1 MNPKIR
7 HSLFFRFFLIL
18 LALGIFP
25 MAIASIFFAA
35 TYQSRIRAVLEP
47 RDASALIETI
57 SIQFL
62 LIFFFVLIIATFA
75 AIMITRHIARPLSV
89 LTEAVKRIGAGNFK
103 VHISVSR
110 RDEIGVLGSFFNEMA
125 ERIQESKDRQE
136 EVSQLKS
143 EFISI
148 AAHQLRTPL
157 SIQKWVY
164 QGIIDGDF
172 GKITK
177 NQREAVEKGTI
188 ANESMIRL
196 VHNLL
201 DAARIEEGRFGF
213 KFEPMDIV
221 AFTKKIIDEKMIL
234 AKAKNITLTLGRVTD
249 AQIMLNADPD
259 RLSIAI
265 GNIIE
270 NAIRYTASGGTVSV
284 RLEADNTFAIIKIS
298 DTGIGIA
305 AEDQPR
311 MFTRF
316 YRGSN
321 VMHMETEG
329 TGLGLFITKNIVVA
343 HGGDISFHSE
353 EGKGTTF
360 LIRLPRASSPK
371 SPVNPPA
378 EPFVAAL

>member
-7 HSLFFRFFLIL
+7 HSLFFRFFLTL

-25 MAIASIFFAA
+25 MGIASIFFVA

-47 RDASALIETI
+47 SDAAALIETI
-57 SIQFL
+57 GIQFG
-62 LIFFFVLIIATFA
+62 LIFLFVLIIASFA
-75 AIMITRHIARPLSV
+75 AVMVTRNIARPLSV

-110 RDEIGVLGSFFNEMA
+110 KDEIGVLGNFFNEMA
-125 ERIQESKDRQE
+125 ERIQEAKDRQE
-136 EVSQLKS
+136 EISKLKS

-164 QGIIDGDF
+164 QGISDGDF

-177 NQREAVEKGTI
+177 AQREAVEKGTI

-201 DAARIEEGRFGF
+201 DAARIEEGRFGY
-213 KFEPMDIV
+213 KFEETDIV
-221 AFTKKIIDEKMIL
+221 AFTKKIVDEKMVL
-234 AKAKNITLTLGRVTD
+234 AKAKNITLTLAG
-249 AQIMLNADPD
+249 AGEGKAILNADPD

-284 RLEADNTFAIIKIS
+284 RLEADTISAIIRIS
-298 DTGIGIA
+298 DTGIGISK
-305 AEDQPR
+305 EDQPR

-329 TGLGLFITKNIVVA
+329 TGLGLFITKNIITA
-343 HGGDISFHSE
+343 HGGEISFHSE

-360 LIRLPRASSPK
+360 LIRLPRSTTLK
-371 SPVNPPA
+371 SPINPPT

>member
-1 MNPKIR
+1 MIR
-7 HSLFFRFFLIL
+7 HSLFFRFFFTL

-25 MAIASIFFAA
+25 MAIASLFFVA

-47 RDASALIETI
+47 SDATALIETI
-57 SIQFL
+57 SIQFF
-62 LIFFFVLIIATFA
+62 LIFLFVLIIATFA

-110 RDEIGVLGSFFNEMA
+110 KDEVGVLGTFFNEMA
-125 ERIQESKDRQE
+125 ERIQEAKDRQE
-136 EVSQLKS
+136 EISKLKS

-177 NQREAVEKGTI
+177 NQREAVEKGAI

-201 DAARIEEGRFGF
+201 DAARIEEGRFGY
-213 KFEPMDIV
+213 KFAEMDII
-221 AFTKKIIDEKMIL
+221 AFTKMIVDEKMIL
-234 AKAKNITLTLGRVTD
+234 AKAKNITLTLTKPSEEKT
-249 AQIMLNADPD
+249 ILNADQD

-270 NAIRYTASGGTVSV
+270 NAIRYTAVGGTVSV
-284 RLEADNTFAIIKIS
+284 RLEVDSEFAIIRIS
-298 DTGIGIA
+298 DTGIGISK
-305 AEDQPR
+305 EDQPR

-329 TGLGLFITKNIVVA
+329 TGLGLFITKNIITA
-343 HGGDISFHSE
+343 HGGEISFHSE

-360 LIRLPRASSPK
+360 LIRLPRASTLK
-371 SPVNPPA
+371 SPLNPPT

>member
-1 MNPKIR
+1 MNPKMR
-7 HSLFFRFFLIL
+7 HSLFFRFFFTL

-25 MAIASIFFAA
+25 MAVASLLFAM
-35 TYQSRIRAVLEP
+35 TYQSRIRAVFESD
-47 RDASALIETI
+47 DAIAFIETV
-57 SIQFL
+57 SIQFI
-62 LIFFFVLIIATFA
+62 LIFLFVFIIATFA

-89 LTEAVKRIGAGNFK
+89 LTEAVRRIGAGNSK
-103 VHISVSR
+103 VHIGVSR
-110 RDEIGVLGSFFNEMA
+110 KDEIGVLGNFFNEMA
-125 ERIQESKDRQE
+125 ERIQEAKDRQE
-136 EVSQLKS
+136 EISKLKS

-164 QGIIDGDF
+164 QGIVDGDF
-172 GKITK
+172 GRITK
-177 NQREAVEKGTI
+177 SQREAVEKGSI

-201 DAARIEEGRFGF
+201 DAARIEEGKFGF
-213 KFEPMDIV
+213 KFEEADISV
-221 AFTKKIIDEKMIL
+221 FIKKIIDEKTVL
-234 AKAKNITLTLGRVTD
+234 AKAKNITLVFGD
-249 AQIMLNADPD
+249 AVGGEAILNIDPD
-259 RLSIAI
+259 RLFIAV

-284 RLEADNTFAIIKIS
+284 RLDVNDELVSIKVS
-298 DTGIGIA
+298 DTGIGITKD
-305 AEDQPR
+305 DQSR

-321 VMHMETEG
+321 VMHVETEG
-329 TGLGLFITKNIVVA
+329 TGLGLFISKNIITA
-343 HGGDISFHSE
+343 HGGEISFHSE

-360 LIRLPRASSPK
+360 IIKLPLKSSLK
-371 SPVNPPA
+371 SPTNPPA

>member
-1 MNPKIR
+1 MNLKIR
-7 HSLFFRFFLIL
+7 HSLFFRFFFTL

-25 MAIASIFFAA
+25 MAIASLFFAA
-35 TYQSRIRAVLEP
+35 TYQSRIRAVLAP
-47 RDASALIETI
+47 SDASALIETI
-57 SIQFL
+57 SIQFV
-62 LIFFFVLIIATFA
+62 LIFLFVCIIATFA
-75 AIMITRHIARPLSV
+75 AIMVTRHIARPLSV

-110 RDEIGVLGSFFNEMA
+110 KDEVGVLGIFFNEMA
-125 ERIQESKDRQE
+125 EHIQEAKDRQE
-136 EVSQLKS
+136 EISKLKS

-164 QGIIDGDF
+164 QGIVDGDF
-172 GKITK
+172 GKVTK

-201 DAARIEEGRFGF
+201 DAARIEEGKFGY
-213 KFEPMDIV
+213 KFEEMNIV
-221 AFTKKIIDEKMIL
+221 AFIKKIVDEKMIL
-234 AKAKNITLTLGRVTD
+234 AKVKNIILTLSKASDDLV
-249 AQIMLNADPD
+249 ILNADPD

-270 NAIRYTASGGTVSV
+270 NAIRYTAAGGTVSV
-284 RLEADNTFAIIKIS
+284 RFESDGTFAIIKIS
-298 DTGIGIA
+298 DTGIGISK
-305 AEDQPR
+305 EDQPR

-329 TGLGLFITKNIVVA
+329 TGLGLFITKNIITA

-353 EGKGTTF
+353 EGRGTTF
-360 LIRLPRASSPK
+360 LIRIPRASSPK

-378 EPFVAAL
+378 GPFVAAL